1 MTHLNMKIRFLLSL
15 LLFGQIVFG
24 QTEKLTK
31 VSGTKC
37 SLIPPSGFVAAT
49 TFSGF
54 QNVETGASIMINELP
69 APYQS
74 LVDGFTADALKTR
87 GMTLISKQTIDFNNS
102 KATLINVTQPANG
115 TTYIKQMLIFG
126 DTKGTVL
133 VNGIYPEA
141 SKDSEVKI
149 KDALLSTIYSASQND
164 NPLDAATFTI
174 DIKDT
179 DFKLIKYMSGSL
191 LYSTDGKIPTEK
203 PTLIVGNSLA
213 KIPTQNQKKY
223 AEERLKK
230 LPEGELNVI
239 KEIKEITIDNLKGYE
254 IVADGKTKDDKPEL
268 VYQVI
273 LFNDK
278 GDYYIIVGQAKEDS
292 QKNLETFKKITKT
305 FKRK

>member
-1 MTHLNMKIRFLLSL
+1 MKKRL
-15 LLFGQIVFG
+15 LLAFLFLGQSVFG

-37 SLIPPSGFVAAT
+37 SLIPPSGFVVAT

-54 QNVETGASIMINELP
+54 QNAEIGASIMINEIP

-74 LVDGFTADALKTR
+74 LVDGFTAEALKSK
-87 GMTLISKQTIDFNNS
+87 GMTLIKKQTIDFNGS
-102 KATLINVTQPANG
+102 KANLINITQPANG
-115 TTYIKQMLIFG
+115 TNYLKQMLVFG
-126 DTKGTVL
+126 DTKVTVV

-141 SKDSEVKI
+141 SKDLETEI
-149 KDALLSTIYSASQND
+149 KNALLSTVYNSLQND
-164 NPLDAATFTI
+164 NPVEAATFTI

-203 PTLIVGNSLA
+203 PTIIVGNSIA
-213 KIPTQNQKKY
+213 KVPTQNQKKY

-230 LPEGELNVI
+230 LPRGELSVI
-239 KEIKEITIDNLKGYE
+239 KSIQEITIDNLKGFE
-254 IVADGKTKDDKPEL
+254 IVANGKTNDNKPQL
-268 VYQVI
+268 TYQVM
-273 LFNDK
+273 LFNEQ
-278 GDYYIIVGQAKEDS
+278 GDYYIFVGQS
-292 QKNLETFKKITKT
+292 QEAFETYLESFKKIVKT

>member
-1 MTHLNMKIRFLLSL
+1 MKIKFLLSL
-15 LLFGQIVFG
+15 LLLGQIVHG

-37 SLIPPSGFVAAT
+37 SLIPPSGFVAPT

-54 QNVETGASIMINELP
+54 QDVEMGASIMINELP

-74 LVDGFTADALKTR
+74 LIDGFTADALKTR

-141 SKDSEVKI
+141 SKDIEVKI
-149 KDALLSTIYSASQND
+149 KDALLSTIYNASQND
-164 NPLDAATFTI
+164 NPLDVATFTI

-191 LYSTDGKIPTEK
+191 LYSTDGKIPTEN
-203 PTLIVGNSLA
+203 PTLIVGNSIA

-223 AEERLKK
+223 SEERLKK
-230 LPEGELNVI
+230 LPDGQQSVI

-268 VYQVI
+268 VYQVM
-273 LFNDK
+273 LFNNN
-278 GDYYIIVGQAKEDS
+278 GDYYIIVGQAKEEFE
-292 QKNLETFKKITKT
+292 KNLETYKRIAKT